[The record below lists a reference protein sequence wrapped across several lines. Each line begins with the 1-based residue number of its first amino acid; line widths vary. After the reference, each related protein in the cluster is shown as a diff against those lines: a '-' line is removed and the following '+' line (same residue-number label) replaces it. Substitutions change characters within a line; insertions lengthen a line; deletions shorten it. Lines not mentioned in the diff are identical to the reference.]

1 MFRSYTQAWA
11 PIILDWRRGDH
22 AQVPAPPLPTPP
34 PRAAPLV
41 RRLPLLLCK
50 ASDGGSHHATRP
62 SCGTDGGSHQRPP
75 RPAACGARLRGD
87 AVRRERGGG
96 VRQVQPYI
104 MFPLGLEWVIGWN
117 LQVRAGF

>member
-1 MFRSYTQAWA
+1 M
-11 PIILDWRRGDH
+11 
-22 AQVPAPPLPTPP
+22 
-34 PRAAPLV
+34 
-41 RRLPLLLCK
+41 
-50 ASDGGSHHATRP
+50 RP
-62 SCGTDGGSHQRPP
+62 G
-75 RPAACGARLRGD
+75 PAAVPMGGATSGHRGPRHAGSARLRGD